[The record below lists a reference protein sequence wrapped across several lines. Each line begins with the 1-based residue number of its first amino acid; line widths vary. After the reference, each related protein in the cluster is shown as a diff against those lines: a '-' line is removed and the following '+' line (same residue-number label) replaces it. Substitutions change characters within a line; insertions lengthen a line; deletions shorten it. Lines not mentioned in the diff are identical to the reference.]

1 MTKLNDGIVSANN
14 SLGER
19 SEART
24 YRRNRKLTD
33 NVLSILYDDN
43 WIVKKFINGKTTDM
57 LRVDR
62 EIKNDTDADLDKKI
76 ERFCLKYKVFTR
88 LEEYL
93 NWGRLYGDSL
103 LFAVTEYAGDNVE
116 NKDVNYRGALDLEK
130 EKLVSFIVFDKTSYI
145 PSSEVVT
152 DIASPHF
159 GEPIFYK
166 LNVGE
171 EQEIHHSRVCR
182 LVCGKK
188 TIKNRIK
195 GGRQSYG
202 VSEVNA
208 IWDAL
213 VAYDTAKLGISDMIE
228 EAKTDVIKI
237 KDYNQA
243 MADGR
248 EDDFVRLGVSMK
260 TIKSLA
266 NMLMID
272 ENAQWEQKEM
282 AFTGIT
288 GVLNDSR
295 IDVCASCEYPLM
307 RMFGQGA
314 GGFASGEEDNKIY
327 YEHINSKQE
336 SDVRPVW
343 NFIDRFMIDE
353 FKTEDEN
360 FTIKFFDYEFPTIRD
375 RSEKEQA
382 EIAKLIVDTLKV
394 MYDMD
399 AMDAVQIASEV
410 KLKGLV
416 ASISDADIE
425 ALRSVIND
433 PSYEK
438 NPQSFAL

>member
-1 MTKLNDGIVSANN
+1 MKINDGIVSANN

-76 ERFCLKYKVFTR
+76 ERFCLKYKVFER

-103 LFAVTEYAGDNVE
+103 IFAVTRRMGSDE
-116 NKDVNYRGALDLEK
+116 DVNYEGALDLDREQ
-130 EKLVSFIVFDKTSYI
+130 LVSFIVFDKTSYT
-145 PSSEVVT
+145 PSSTVIT
-152 DIASPHF
+152 DIASPYF
-159 GEPIFYK
+159 GEPFSYE
-166 LNVGE
+166 LNIGE
-171 EQEIHHSRVCR
+171 KQTIHHSRVCR

-188 TIKNRIK
+188 TVKK
-195 GGRQSYG
+195 KLQGGRQSFG

-237 KDYNQA
+237 KDYNTA

-248 EDDFVRLGVSMK
+248 EEDFVRLGLSMK

-272 ENAQWEQKEM
+272 QDAEWEQKEM

-288 GVLNDSR
+288 GVLADAR

-307 RMFGQGA
+307 KMFGQGA
-314 GGFASGEEDNKIY
+314 GGFASGEEDNKSY
-327 YEHINSKQE
+327 YENINAKQE
-336 SDVRPVW
+336 SMVRPAW
-343 NFIDRFMIDE
+343 NFFDKFMIDE
-353 FKTEDEN
+353 FKQDDEDFN
-360 FTIKFFDYEFPTIRD
+360 LSFFDYDFPSIRD
-375 RSEKEQA
+375 RNEKEEA
-382 EIAKLIVDTLKV
+382 EIAKLIIDSLKV
-394 MYDMD
+394 LYDMD
-399 AMDAVQIASEV
+399 AVDAVQVASEV

-416 ASISDADIE
+416 ASISDKDIE
-425 ALRSVIND
+425 GLRSIISD

-438 NPQSFAL
+438 NTQDFAF

>member
-24 YRRNRKLTD
+24 YKRNRKLTD
-33 NVLSILYDDN
+33 NVLAILYDDN

-62 EIKNDTDADLDKKI
+62 EIKTDIGADIDKKI
-76 ERFCLKYKVFTR
+76 EQFCLKYQVFTK

-93 NWGRLYGDSL
+93 NWGRLYGDAVI
-103 LFAVTEYAGDNVE
+103 FAVTKMAGSGE
-116 NKDVNYRGALDLEK
+116 EVNYNGLLDLEQ
-130 EKLVSFIVFDKTSYI
+130 EELVSFIVFDKTSYV
-145 PSSEVVT
+145 PSSTVIK

-159 GEPIFYK
+159 GEPYSYK
-166 LNVGE
+166 LTIGD

-182 LVCGKK
+182 LVCGRKTVKK
-188 TIKNRIK
+188 KLQ

-202 VSEVNA
+202 VSEVNS
-208 IWDAL
+208 IWDSL
-213 VAYDTAKLGISDMIE
+213 VAYDTAKTGISDMVE

-237 KDYNQA
+237 KDYNES
-243 MADGR
+243 MADGQ
-248 EDDFVRLGVSMK
+248 EENFVKLGLSMK
-260 TIKSLA
+260 TVKSLS

-272 ENAQWEQKEM
+272 QDAEWEQKEM

-288 GVLNDSR
+288 GVLADAR
-295 IDVCASCEYPLM
+295 VDVSASCAMPLM
-307 RMFGQGA
+307 RMYGQGA

-327 YEHINSKQE
+327 YEEINASQE
-336 SDVRPVW
+336 RYVRPAW
-343 NFIDRFMIDE
+343 NFFDVFMLDE
-353 FKTEDEN
+353 FKQEDEN
-360 FTIKFFDYEFPTIRD
+360 FNLKFLDYDFPTIRD

-394 MYDMD
+394 LYDMD
-399 AMDAVQIASEV
+399 AVDAVQVASEV

-425 ALRSVIND
+425 ALRAIVND
-433 PSYEK
+433 PNYEK
-438 NPQSFAL
+438 DPQGFTF